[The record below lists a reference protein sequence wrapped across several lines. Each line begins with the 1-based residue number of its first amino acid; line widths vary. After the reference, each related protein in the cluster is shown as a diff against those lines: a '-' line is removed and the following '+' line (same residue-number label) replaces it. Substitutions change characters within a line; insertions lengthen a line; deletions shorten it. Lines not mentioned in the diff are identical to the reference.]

1 LTRLVNVLT
10 TGTKHPSQNIRTLE
24 KGGLKWVD
32 VLNPTEAEVE
42 WLKEKYAFH
51 PLALDDVL
59 SRIQMPKLDDY
70 ETYLFL
76 VLHFPVFDPG
86 ARITRPLE
94 VDFFVGSDYVITV
107 QNGELR
113 PLSNLFHE
121 CEINEELRS
130 NLMRRSSGYLLYRI
144 LDVLVDYCFPIL
156 NKVIEN
162 VDKLEDSV
170 FDDRSQNIVREISI
184 VRRDI
189 IAYRRIIRPQIGVLE
204 SLEQGDV
211 PFLKVDPD
219 VYFGDL
225 ADHIRRIWDELEEL
239 KEVIEGLGT
248 SHSSLSVYH
257 TNQVIRILTFLATM
271 MMPPTLIA
279 SIYGMNVAL
288 PFDDHPA
295 AFGIVMGMILAVTAL
310 MLVLLWRRRW
320 I

>member
-1 LTRLVNVLT
+1 MVT

-32 VLNPTEAEVE
+32 IINPTEADVE

-59 SRIQMPKLDDY
+59 SRIQMPKLDNY

-76 VLHFPVFDPG
+76 VLHFPVFDAG

-94 VDFFVGSDYVITV
+94 VDFFVGSDYVITI

-130 NLMRRSSGYLLYRI
+130 NLMRRSSGYILYRI

-162 VDKLEDSV
+162 VDRLEDSI
-170 FDDRSQNIVREISI
+170 FDERGHDVVREISI
-184 VRRDI
+184 VRRDT
-189 IAYRRIIRPQIGVLE
+189 IAYRRIIRPQMGVLE
-204 SLEQGDV
+204 ALEQGEI

-239 KEVIEGLGT
+239 KEVIEGLST
-248 SHSSLSVYH
+248 SHSSLSIHH
-257 TNQVIRILTFLATM
+257 TNRVIRILTLLSTA
-271 MMPPTLIA
+271 MMPPTFIA
-279 SIYGMNVAL
+279 SIYGMNIAL
-288 PFDDHPA
+288 PLDETPI
-295 AFGIVMGMILAVTAL
+295 AFPIVMGVIVTLTAV
-310 MLVLLWRRRW
+310 MLVFLWRRRL